1 MASRRT
7 VNAAN
12 LEVLG
17 ARRLAEL
24 LIGIAS
30 GNRAARRRLRLELA
44 AVEGPEALAD
54 EIRERLATIGRS
66 SAFLDWRKRR
76 DLALDLEIHRETVA
90 RRVAEADATEA
101 LELMWRLTELA
112 NPTRER
118 CEDYEGK
125 VMAVFR
131 AAVADLGRIARAAGA
146 DPLKLADR
154 AFEAATRNHYGQY
167 NDLIA
172 VLAPALGQEGLERL
186 KGRTIEF
193 GNEPKAQRAGRDRPE
208 GGDVGT
214 VVDERIGIP

>member
-24 LIGIAS
+24 LVGIAS

-131 AAVADLGRIARAAGA
+131 AAV
-146 DPLKLADR
+146 
-154 AFEAATRNHYGQY
+154 
-167 NDLIA
+167 LIA

-193 GNEPKAQRAGRDRPE
+193 GNEPKAQRAGR
-208 GGDVGT
+208 
-214 VVDERIGIP
+214 ERCRSRQDCSCRRGRSAEAG